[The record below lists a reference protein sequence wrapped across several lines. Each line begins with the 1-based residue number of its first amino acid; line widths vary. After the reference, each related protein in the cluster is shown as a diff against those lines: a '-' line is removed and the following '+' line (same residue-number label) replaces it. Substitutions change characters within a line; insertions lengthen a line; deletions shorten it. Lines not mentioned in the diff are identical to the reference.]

1 VSEEA
6 KSFLFALAI
15 AGGLAAWW
23 AKENWADFVA
33 LAYVALRAFFYLA
46 VIVIGIYCLTRL
58 L

>member
-6 KSFLFALAI
+6 KGLLAVLVI
-15 AGGLAAWW
+15 AGGFAAWW
-23 AKENWADFVA
+23 AKENWYDFVA
-33 LAYVALRAFFYLA
+33 VVYVALRVLFYLA